1 MKGTNEEKAELIFK
15 IYDVANNTNLTM
27 KNVVTVIQ
35 LLQSRRKNFLDVERG
50 IEIFMSE
57 IGIKEEN
64 RRSER
69 DFLHLLLS
77 SYRYNE
83 KEPENSDNGRER
95 VRNDVQLKR
104 SIFDNNYD
112 SKIIKLLL
120 YIWFVVRF

>member
-15 IYDVANNTNLTM
+15 IYDVANKTNLTM

-35 LLQSRRKNFLDVERG
+35 LLQSRRKNFRDVERG
-50 IEIFMSE
+50 IEIFTTE

-120 YIWFVVRF
+120 YI